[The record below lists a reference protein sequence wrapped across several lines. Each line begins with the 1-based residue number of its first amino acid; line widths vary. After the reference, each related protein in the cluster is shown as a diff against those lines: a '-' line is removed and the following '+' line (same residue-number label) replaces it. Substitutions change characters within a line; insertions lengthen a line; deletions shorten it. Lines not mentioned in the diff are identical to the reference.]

1 MGVGENFGEAFAKA
15 QLSAGTPLP
24 DKGTVFISVNDRH
37 KSEAIELARQFTW
50 FGFEIAATRGTA
62 AVLEQA
68 GLKVKKV
75 FKVNEGR
82 PNAVDL
88 LKAGTLQLVI
98 YTSTGAHSFSDE
110 RAIRRTAIFYRV
122 PIITTIS
129 GAKAAAQAIASRKRD
144 PIRVW
149 SLQEIHEP
157 LLAGSAD

>member
-1 MGVGENFGEAFAKA
+1 
-15 QLSAGTPLP
+15 
-24 DKGTVFISVNDRH
+24 
-37 KSEAIELARQFTW
+37 
-50 FGFEIAATRGTA
+50 
-62 AVLEQA
+62 
-68 GLKVKKV
+68 
-75 FKVNEGR
+75 VNEGR

-110 RAIRRTAIFYRV
+110 RAIRRTAILYRV

-157 LLAGSAD
+157 LLAESAD